1 MRVTVEQQHAIA
13 REITLEHAA
22 ELRAAGHS
30 PETVERLTLH
40 LWRDLQAEIAFG

>member
-1 MRVTVEQQHAIA
+1 MPVTIERQHEIA

-22 ELRAAGHS
+22 ELRAAGHP
-30 PETVERLTLH
+30 PETVERLVLH